1 MRSAF
6 FAAIAIAS
14 GVIVLLGYFIDLPLL
29 VYIREHFLLWAMLVA
44 AVATWVGAANLISV
58 HWKKAAQKQPGAVYS
73 IILVVAFAVTL
84 IGGLAEN
91 VIQPGKQPLQPVVNS
106 IQIPVEAS
114 LMALLTVLLVYA
126 AVVLVRRRQD
136 VMVFVFLA
144 SAVVF
149 LILGSGLIPLINV
162 PFLQDLADSINRLPL
177 AGTRGILL
185 GVALGSLATGI
196 RILLGA
202 DRPYEG

>member
-106 IQIPVEAS
+106 IQVPVEAS

>member
-106 IQIPVEAS
+106 IQVPIEAS